1 MTTNNLNNGQ
11 IDSKS
16 LIILSH
22 FTVQLL
28 VELHKHKFLE
38 SDYFKNMN
46 FSDKFVQ
53 QHLPKYGIDNQGTL
67 VMMLYAM
74 LVLPKEL
81 WGTVNNEND
90 SVNNKNDNENDYFV
104 NGKLNKK
111 RVNKELLNIVS
122 KENIQCDNNYYPDDL
137 LTHIRNA
144 VAHGRVRITPNE
156 SIHFIDENNNLKN
169 KKSCT
174 ITISLKDIGK
184 VFEILHNVFAEYI
197 KYLKNEK
204 NPIV

>member
-28 VELHKHKFLE
+28 VELHKHNFLE

-53 QHLPKYGIDNQGTL
+53 QHLPKYGIGNQGTL

-90 SVNNKNDNENDYFV
+90 NDNDYFV

-111 RVNKELLNIVS
+111 QVNEELLNIVG

-144 VAHGRVRITPNE
+144 VAHGRVRITPNK

-174 ITISLKDIGK
+174 ITISLKNIGE
-184 VFEILHNVFAEYI
+184 VFEILHNVFAKYIEYI
-197 KYLKNEK
+197 KHLEE
-204 NPIV
+204 